1 MNDSTKIVNDLKEM
15 LGKEDTRQTLV
26 YLPIEKLFPHPD
38 NPRKDL
44 GDLTELTE
52 SIAKN
57 GVMQN
62 LTVIPNLDDTND
74 YNRMLD
80 GKNDGPVEYS
90 EAYRDHA
97 IVHCFKKDYT
107 IVIGHRRHAAAVQAG
122 LKELP
127 CVIADLDYPTQIA
140 TMLTENL
147 QRADLTVY
155 EQAQSFKQLTISC
168 GMSAASIAKK
178 TGFSET
184 TVRRRLKM
192 AELDQDILK
201 SVSGRQLNMADFE
214 KLDKIE
220 DPKLRN
226 NALKEIGTRNFANA
240 VLNAEAEEKKR
251 AKTAEMERTCNAA
264 GFEKIAESKGNKTDK
279 YERIGSCLYNAPS
292 EDKINEFL
300 ALNRKLYYYVDRWG
314 YLYIV
319 AERDAAQEQK
329 KKDTQQNEKM
339 EREKACKLLEEAF
352 ERAFKLRFNFIK
364 EYSESE
370 AKKHIH
376 DIIQL
381 GFDCAEGI
389 DPGLFYKL
397 IGFTEEEL
405 EDCADLPTW
414 EDCAEKGVTTY
425 RALLFHVYSTTEDD
439 AKNKCYESYS
449 WSANYGKYTKS
460 ERLTN
465 LYTALERL
473 GYEMSD
479 EEKALMD
486 GSSELY
492 YGNEPKPREKRT
504 RFEAL
509 KAMSESERAA
519 YIGDADTESGAFV
532 EAIKR
537 SGTAEGLAE
546 KTESFFCPAAIADGE
561 CFDKDEECS
570 NCITKWLNE
579 TYEEDADN
587 D

>member
-1 MNDSTKIVNDLKEM
+1 MNESTQIVNDLKEM
-15 LGKEDTRQTLV
+15 LGKDDARQTLV

-44 GDLTELTE
+44 GDLTELAE

-80 GKNDGPVEYS
+80 GKNDGPIEYS

-201 SVSGRQLNMADFE
+201 SVSGRQINMADFE

-226 NALKEIGTRNFANA
+226 DALKEIGTRNFASA
-240 VLNAEAEEKKR
+240 VLNAEQEEKKR
-251 AKTAEMERTCNAA
+251 AKIAEMERTCNGA

-292 EDKINEFL
+292 EDKINKFL

-319 AERDAAQEQK
+319 AERDPVQEQK
-329 KKDTQQNEKM
+329 AKDTQKNERM
-339 EREKACKLLEEAF
+339 EREKHCNLLEEAF
-352 ERAFKLRFNFIK
+352 ERAFKLRFDFIK

-381 GFDCAEGI
+381 GFDCADGI
-389 DPGLFYKL
+389 DPELFYKL
-397 IGFTEEEL
+397 IGFTDEEL
-405 EDCADLPTW
+405 DGYTEGDPTW
-414 EDCAEKGVTTY
+414 SDCIEKGVTTY
-425 RALLFHVYSTTEDD
+425 RTLLFHIYSTTEDD
-439 AKNKCYESYS
+439 AENRCYERYS
-449 WSANYGKYTKS
+449 GSANYGKYVGNK
-460 ERLTN
+460 RLEA
-465 LYTALERL
+465 LYTALGRL

-479 EEKALMD
+479 EEKALMN

-492 YGNEPKPREKRT
+492 YGNEPKPRAKKL
-504 RFEAL
+504 AL
-509 KAMSESERAA
+509 KH
-519 YIGDADTESGAFV
+519 
-532 EAIKR
+532 
-537 SGTAEGLAE
+537 
-546 KTESFFCPAAIADGE
+546 
-561 CFDKDEECS
+561 
-570 NCITKWLNE
+570 
-579 TYEEDADN
+579 
-587 D
+587 